1 MYFPKCV
8 AESSKKSE
16 LIILQV
22 YQTSF
27 FLIFTFSTP
36 PSLQAYSL
44 QASSILFLP
53 KCMPMADWGFMIFFL

>member
-1 MYFPKCV
+1 MYFPKFV
-8 AESSKKSE
+8 AESSNKSE

-44 QASSILFLP
+44 QAPSILFLP
-53 KCMPMADWGFMIFFL
+53 KCMPMADWGFFFL